1 MSLRTV
7 RWLISILF
15 TLFLFTMSMFLA
27 NSIFQ
32 SRMQK
37 EWLFDFFQWRI
48 LFMPVIL
55 YLLIIAIIGGSML
68 FFILGYWQKRLLKP
82 LATALHRVAG
92 GDIEEQ
98 GMQVHLERYPYLKD
112 PFYDLHTITQ
122 QLRTISI
129 EIQRLT
135 AQPLHLDG
143 QTKEEILETERHRLA
158 RELHDSV
165 SQELFA
171 AMMMLSAMNEVA
183 KKNDVPQTQQKQ
195 VAMITDIIN
204 KAQSEMRAL
213 LLHLRPINLEGKT
226 LKKGIEQLLVELK
239 TKVNIQ
245 ITWQIQEVSVAS
257 NVEDQVFRIVQ
268 ELLSNTLRHAK
279 AKEVEVYLH
288 QVDQLLLFRFIDDGI
303 GFDVSEVK
311 SGSYGLMNIRE
322 RVHSIGG
329 TLKIISFK
337 NQGTSVEIKIPI
349 FTKGVEENDSGV
361 VS

>member
-1 MSLRTV
+1 MSLRSIK
-7 RWLISILF
+7 WLISILF
-15 TLFLFTMSMFLA
+15 TLFLFTMSLLLA

-55 YLLIIAIIGGSML
+55 YLLIIACIGGSVMFL
-68 FFILGYWQKRLLKP
+68 ILGFWQKRLLKP
-82 LATALHRVAG
+82 LTEELHKVAS
-92 GDIEEQ
+92 GDVEEERFFSIQ
-98 GMQVHLERYPYLKD
+98 LERYPYLKD
-112 PFYDLHTITQ
+112 PLYDLLAIKKK
-122 QLRTISI
+122 LRTISI
-129 EIQRLT
+129 EVQRLT
-135 AQPLHLDG
+135 AQPINLDG

-171 AMMMLSAMNEVA
+171 AMMMMSAMNEVA
-183 KKNDVPQTQQKQ
+183 QKNQIPDVQQKQ
-195 VAMITDIIN
+195 LALITDIIN

-213 LLHLRPINLEGKT
+213 LLHLRPVNLEGKT
-226 LKKGIEQLLVELK
+226 LKKGIEQLLIELK

-245 ITWQIQEVSVAS
+245 ITWQIEDVQVAS

-279 AKEVEVYLH
+279 AEEVEVYLH
-288 QVDQLLLFRFIDDGI
+288 QVEHLLLFRFIDDGI
-303 GFDVSEVK
+303 GFDVEEVK

-329 TLKIISFK
+329 NLKIISFK
-337 NQGTSVEIKIPI
+337 QQGTSVEIKIPI
-349 FTKGVEENDSGV
+349 FNKGVEQE
-361 VS
+361 